1 MTKLEKYIEYL
12 FENAPDTKEAREMKE
27 EILSNL
33 MEKYNDLLADGYSES
48 EAYDIVVRGLGD
60 ITGLIDKL
68 ERPAEKPMFT
78 KEEIMADKKRSA
90 FITSIAVGL
99 YILCVVPVLIFG
111 ELGNGLPGIILMF
124 VMIAVATVMLIYN
137 NMTRLV
143 KDDDD
148 EDEEEKNLPPA
159 IRAVNSAI
167 TAITLLV
174 YFALSFMTGAWHIT
188 WLIFLIEGCIKG
200 LINAIIDLKEACKN
214 EN

>member
-12 FENAPDTKEAREMKE
+12 FENAPDTKEAKEMKE

-48 EAYDIVVRGLGD
+48 EAYDIAVRGLGD

-78 KEEIMADKKRSA
+78 KEEIMADKRRSGL
-90 FITSIAVGL
+90 ITAIAVGL

-111 ELGNGLPGIILMF
+111 EVGSGMLGVVLMF
-124 VMIAVATVMLIYN
+124 VMIAAATVMLIYN

-148 EDEEEKNLPPA
+148 EDEEERNLPPA
-159 IRAVNSAI
+159 IRAVNSVI
-167 TAITLLV
+167 TAITLVV
-174 YFALSFMTGAWHIT
+174 YLALSFITGAWHIT
-188 WLIFLIEGCIKG
+188 WVIFIISSLTKK
-200 LINAIIDLKEACKN
+200 LVKAIFELKEVL
-214 EN
+214 

>member
-12 FENAPDTKEAREMKE
+12 FENAPDTKEAKEMKE

-48 EAYDIVVRGLGD
+48 EAYDIAVRGLGD

-148 EDEEEKNLPPA
+148 EDEEEEKNLPPVL
-159 IRAVNSAI
+159 RAVNSAI

-188 WLIFLIEGCIKG
+188 WVIFIISSLTKK
-200 LINAIIDLKEACKN
+200 LVKAIFELKEVL
-214 EN
+214 

>member
-12 FENAPDTKEAREMKE
+12 FENAPDTKEAKEMKE

-48 EAYDIVVRGLGD
+48 EAYDIAVRGLGD
-60 ITGLIDKL
+60 ITDLIDKL

-90 FITSIAVGL
+90 IITSIAVGL

-111 ELGNGLPGIILMF
+111 EVGSGVLGIVLMF
-124 VMIAVATVMLIYN
+124 VMIAAATVMLIYN

-143 KDDDD
+143 KDD
-148 EDEEEKNLPPA
+148 EDEEEERNLPPA
-159 IRAVNSAI
+159 IRAVNSVI
-167 TAITLLV
+167 TAITLVV
-174 YFALSFMTGAWHIT
+174 YLALSFITGAWHIT
-188 WLIFLIEGCIKG
+188 WVIFIISAVTKKLVK
-200 LINAIIDLKEACKN
+200 AIYELKATTD
-214 EN
+214 

>member
-12 FENAPDTKEAREMKE
+12 FENAPDTKEAKEMKE

-48 EAYDIVVRGLGD
+48 EAYDIAVRGLGD

-111 ELGNGLPGIILMF
+111 EFGMETVGVVMMF
-124 VMIAVATVMLIYN
+124 IMIATATVMLIYN

-143 KDDDD
+143 KDDD
-148 EDEEEKNLPPA
+148 EEEEEERNLPPA
-159 IRAVNSAI
+159 IRAVNSVI
-167 TAITLLV
+167 TAITLVV
-174 YFALSFMTGAWHIT
+174 YLALSFITGAWHIT
-188 WLIFLIEGCIKG
+188 WVIFIISAVAKKLVK
-200 LINAIIDLKEACKN
+200 AIFELKEVQ
-214 EN
+214 

>member
-12 FENAPDTKEAREMKE
+12 FENAPDTKEAKEMKE

-48 EAYDIVVRGLGD
+48 EAYDIAVRGLGD

-90 FITSIAVGL
+90 IITSIAVGL

-111 ELGNGLPGIILMF
+111 EVGSGVPGVVLMF
-124 VMIAVATVMLIYN
+124 VMIAAATVMLIYN
-137 NMTRLV
+137 NMTCLV
-143 KDDDD
+143 KNDDD
-148 EDEEEKNLPPA
+148 EDEEEERNLPPA
-159 IRAVNSAI
+159 IRAVNSVI
-167 TAITLLV
+167 TAITLVV
-174 YFALSFMTGAWHIT
+174 YLALSFITGAWHIT
-188 WLIFLIEGCIKG
+188 WVIFIISAVTKKLVK
-200 LINAIIDLKEACKN
+200 AIYELKATTD
-214 EN
+214 

>member
-12 FENAPDTKEAREMKE
+12 FENAPDTKEAKEMKE

-48 EAYDIVVRGLGD
+48 EAYDIAVRGLGD
-60 ITGLIDKL
+60 ITDLIDKL

-90 FITSIAVGL
+90 IITSIAVGL

-111 ELGNGLPGIILMF
+111 EVGSGVLGIVLMF
-124 VMIAVATVMLIYN
+124 VMIAAATVMLIYN

-143 KDDDD
+143 KDD
-148 EDEEEKNLPPA
+148 EDEEEERNLPPA
-159 IRAVNSAI
+159 IRAVNSVI
-167 TAITLLV
+167 TAITLVV
-174 YFALSFMTGAWHIT
+174 YLALSFITGAWHIT
-188 WLIFLIEGCIKG
+188 WVIFIISSLTKK
-200 LINAIIDLKEACKN
+200 LVKAIFELKEVL
-214 EN
+214 

>member
-12 FENAPDTKEAREMKE
+12 FENAPDTKEAKEMKE

-48 EAYDIVVRGLGD
+48 EAYDIAVRGLGD

-68 ERPAEKPMFT
+68 ERPAETPMFT

-90 FITSIAVGL
+90 IITSIAVGL

-111 ELGNGLPGIILMF
+111 EVGGGVLGIVLMF
-124 VMIAVATVMLIYN
+124 IMIATATVMLVYN
-137 NMTRLV
+137 SMTRLV

-148 EDEEEKNLPPA
+148 EEEEKEIIPPA
-159 IRAVNSAI
+159 RKAINTAVSSIA
-167 TAITLLV
+167 LV
-174 YFALSFMTGAWHIT
+174 VYLALSFITGAWHIT
-188 WLIFLIEGCIKG
+188 WVIFIISSLTKK
-200 LINAIIDLKEACKN
+200 LVKAIFELKEVL
-214 EN
+214 

>member
-12 FENAPDTKEAREMKE
+12 FENAPDTKEAKEMKE

-48 EAYDIVVRGLGD
+48 EAYDIAVRGLGD

-90 FITSIAVGL
+90 IITSIAVGL

-111 ELGNGLPGIILMF
+111 EVGSGMLGVVLMF
-124 VMIAVATVMLIYN
+124 VMIAAATVMLIYN

-148 EDEEEKNLPPA
+148 EEEEKEIIPPA
-159 IRAVNSAI
+159 SKAINTAVSSIAL
-167 TAITLLV
+167 AV
-174 YFALSFMTGAWHIT
+174 YLILSFATGAWHIT
-188 WLIFLIEGCIKG
+188 WVIFIISAVTKKLV
-200 LINAIIDLKEACKN
+200 NAIFELKEVLQ
-214 EN
+214 

>member
-12 FENAPDTKEAREMKE
+12 FENAPDTKEAKEMKE

-48 EAYDIVVRGLGD
+48 EAYDIAVRGLGD

-78 KEEIMADKKRSA
+78 KEEIMTDKKRSA
-90 FITSIAVGL
+90 IITSIAVGL

-111 ELGNGLPGIILMF
+111 EVGSGVLGIVLMF
-124 VMIAVATVMLIYN
+124 VMIAAATVMLIYN

-143 KDDDD
+143 KDD
-148 EDEEEKNLPPA
+148 EDEEEERNLPPA
-159 IRAVNSAI
+159 IRAVNSVI
-167 TAITLLV
+167 TAITLVV
-174 YFALSFMTGAWHIT
+174 YLALSFITGAWHIT
-188 WLIFLIEGCIKG
+188 WVIFIISAVTKKLVK
-200 LINAIIDLKEACKN
+200 AIFELKEVL
-214 EN
+214 

>member
-12 FENAPDTKEAREMKE
+12 FENAPDTKEAQEMKE

-48 EAYDIVVRGLGD
+48 EAYEIAVCGLGD

-78 KEEIMADKKRSA
+78 KEEIMADKRRSGL
-90 FITSIAVGL
+90 ITAIAVGL

-111 ELGNGLPGIILMF
+111 NVGSGVLGVVLMF
-124 VMIAVATVMLIYN
+124 VMIATATVMLIYN

-143 KDDDD
+143 KDD
-148 EDEEEKNLPPA
+148 EDEEEERNLPPA
-159 IRAVNSAI
+159 IRAVNSVI
-167 TAITLLV
+167 TAITLVV
-174 YFALSFMTGAWHIT
+174 YLALSFITGAWRIT
-188 WLIFLIEGCIKG
+188 WVIFIISAVTKKLVK
-200 LINAIIDLKEACKN
+200 AIFELKEVL
-214 EN
+214 

>member
-12 FENAPDTKEAREMKE
+12 FENAPDTKEAKEMKE

-48 EAYDIVVRGLGD
+48 EAYDIAVRGLGD

-68 ERPAEKPMFT
+68 ERPAEKLMFT
-78 KEEIMADKKRSA
+78 KEEIMADKRRSA
-90 FITSIAVGL
+90 IITSIAVGL

-111 ELGNGLPGIILMF
+111 EAGSGVPGVVLMF
-124 VMIAVATVMLIYN
+124 VMIAAATVMLIYN

-148 EDEEEKNLPPA
+148 EDEEERNLPPVL
-159 IRAVNSAI
+159 RAVNSVI
-167 TAITLLV
+167 TAITLVV
-174 YFALSFMTGAWHIT
+174 YLALSFVTGAWHIT
-188 WLIFLIEGCIKG
+188 WVIFIISSLTKK
-200 LINAIIDLKEACKN
+200 LVKAIFELKEVL
-214 EN
+214 

>member
-12 FENAPDTKEAREMKE
+12 FENAPDTKEAKEMKE

-48 EAYDIVVRGLGD
+48 EAYDIAVRGLGD

-90 FITSIAVGL
+90 IITSIAVGL

-111 ELGNGLPGIILMF
+111 EVGGGVLGIVLMF
-124 VMIAVATVMLIYN
+124 IMIATATVMLVYN
-137 NMTRLV
+137 SMTRLV

-148 EDEEEKNLPPA
+148 EEEEKEIIPPA
-159 IRAVNSAI
+159 RKAINTAVSSIA
-167 TAITLLV
+167 LV
-174 YFALSFMTGAWHIT
+174 VYLALSFITGAWHIT
-188 WLIFLIEGCIKG
+188 WVIFIISSLTKK
-200 LINAIIDLKEACKN
+200 LVKAIFELKEVL
-214 EN
+214 

>member
-12 FENAPDTKEAREMKE
+12 FENAPDTKEAKEMKE

-48 EAYDIVVRGLGD
+48 EAYDIAVRGLGD

-90 FITSIAVGL
+90 IITSIAVGL

-111 ELGNGLPGIILMF
+111 EVGGGVLGIVLMF
-124 VMIAVATVMLIYN
+124 IMIATATVMLVYN
-137 NMTRLV
+137 SMTRLV

-148 EDEEEKNLPPA
+148 EEEEKEIIPPA
-159 IRAVNSAI
+159 RKAINTAVSSIA
-167 TAITLLV
+167 LV
-174 YFALSFMTGAWHIT
+174 VYLALSFITGAWHIT
-188 WLIFLIEGCIKG
+188 WVIFIISAVTKKLVK
-200 LINAIIDLKEACKN
+200 AIFELKEVL
-214 EN
+214 

>member
-12 FENAPDTKEAREMKE
+12 FENAPDTKEAKEMKE

-48 EAYDIVVRGLGD
+48 EAYDIAVRGLGD

-78 KEEIMADKKRSA
+78 KEEIMADKRRSA
-90 FITSIAVGL
+90 IITSIAVGL

-111 ELGNGLPGIILMF
+111 EVGSGVLGIVLMF
-124 VMIAVATVMLIYN
+124 VMIAAATVMLIYN

-143 KDDDD
+143 KDD
-148 EDEEEKNLPPA
+148 EDEEEERNLPPA
-159 IRAVNSAI
+159 IRAVNSVI
-167 TAITLLV
+167 TAITLVV
-174 YFALSFMTGAWHIT
+174 YLALSFATGAWHIT
-188 WLIFLIEGCIKG
+188 WVIFIISTVTKKLVK
-200 LINAIIDLKEACKN
+200 AIFELKEVL
-214 EN
+214 

>member
-12 FENAPDTKEAREMKE
+12 FENAPDTKEAKEMKE

-48 EAYDIVVRGLGD
+48 EAYDIAVRGLGD

-90 FITSIAVGL
+90 IITSIAVGL

-111 ELGNGLPGIILMF
+111 EVGSGMLGVVLMF
-124 VMIAVATVMLIYN
+124 VMIAAATVMLIYN
-137 NMTRLV
+137 NMTRPV

-148 EDEEEKNLPPA
+148 EDEEERNLPPA

-167 TAITLLV
+167 TAITLVV
-174 YFALSFMTGAWHIT
+174 YLALSFITGAWHIT
-188 WLIFLIEGCIKG
+188 WVIFIISSLTKK
-200 LINAIIDLKEACKN
+200 LVKAIFELKEVL
-214 EN
+214 

>member
-12 FENAPDTKEAREMKE
+12 FENAPDTKEAKEMKE

-48 EAYDIVVRGLGD
+48 EAYDIAVRGLGD

-78 KEEIMADKKRSA
+78 KEEIMADKRRSGL
-90 FITSIAVGL
+90 ITAIAVGL

-111 ELGNGLPGIILMF
+111 NVGSGVLGVVLMF
-124 VMIAVATVMLIYN
+124 VMIATATVMLIYN

-143 KDDDD
+143 KDD
-148 EDEEEKNLPPA
+148 EDEEEERNLPPA
-159 IRAVNSAI
+159 IRAVNSVI
-167 TAITLLV
+167 TAITLVV
-174 YFALSFMTGAWHIT
+174 YLALSFITGAWRIT
-188 WLIFLIEGCIKG
+188 WVIFIISAVTKKLVK
-200 LINAIIDLKEACKN
+200 AIFELKEVL
-214 EN
+214 

>member
-12 FENAPDTKEAREMKE
+12 FENAPDTKEAKEMKE

-48 EAYDIVVRGLGD
+48 EAYDIAVRGLGD

-90 FITSIAVGL
+90 IITSIAVGL

-111 ELGNGLPGIILMF
+111 EVGSGVLGIVLMF
-124 VMIAVATVMLIYN
+124 VMIAAATVMLIYN

-148 EDEEEKNLPPA
+148 EDEEERNLPPVL
-159 IRAVNSAI
+159 RAVNSVI
-167 TAITLLV
+167 TAITLVV
-174 YFALSFMTGAWHIT
+174 YLALSFITGAWHIT
-188 WLIFLIEGCIKG
+188 WVIFIISAVTKKLVK
-200 LINAIIDLKEACKN
+200 AIFELKEVLQ
-214 EN
+214 

>member
-12 FENAPDTKEAREMKE
+12 FENAPDTKEAKEMKE

-48 EAYDIVVRGLGD
+48 EAYDIAVRGLGD

-90 FITSIAVGL
+90 IISSIAVGL

-111 ELGNGLPGIILMF
+111 EIGSGVLGIVLMF
-124 VMIAVATVMLIYN
+124 VMIAAATVMLIYN

-148 EDEEEKNLPPA
+148 EDEEERNLPPVL
-159 IRAVNSAI
+159 RAVNSVI
-167 TAITLLV
+167 TAITLVV
-174 YFALSFMTGAWHIT
+174 YLALSFVTGAWHIT
-188 WLIFLIEGCIKG
+188 WVIFIISSLTKK
-200 LINAIIDLKEACKN
+200 LVKAIFELKEVL
-214 EN
+214 

>member
-12 FENAPDTKEAREMKE
+12 FENAPDTKEAKEMKE

-48 EAYDIVVRGLGD
+48 EAYDIAVRGLGD

-90 FITSIAVGL
+90 IITSIAVGL

-111 ELGNGLPGIILMF
+111 EIGSGVLGIVLMF
-124 VMIAVATVMLIYN
+124 VMIAAATVMLIYN

-143 KDDDD
+143 KDD
-148 EDEEEKNLPPA
+148 EDEEEERNLPPA
-159 IRAVNSAI
+159 IRAVNSVI
-167 TAITLLV
+167 TAITLVV
-174 YFALSFMTGAWHIT
+174 YLALSFATGAWHIT
-188 WLIFLIEGCIKG
+188 WVIFIISSLTKK
-200 LINAIIDLKEACKN
+200 LVKAIFELKEVL
-214 EN
+214 